1 MNKGIA
7 GSAGYGVGKVVIISD
22 AKPEYENRT
31 ITDTDAEIKRYDD
44 AVAAFTEKT
53 HAMAEAMKRVS
64 ESIMPRYL
72 RDTYCSSQIRGWMR
86 SQRARL

>member
-1 MNKGIA
+1 MKKGIA

-53 HAMAEAMKRVS
+53 HAMAEAMKERVS
-64 ESIMPRYL
+64 ESTMPRYL
-72 RDTYCSSQIRGWMR
+72 KDTYFSSQIRGWMR
-86 SQRARL
+86 

>member
-53 HAMAEAMKRVS
+53 HAMAEAMK
-64 ESIMPRYL
+64 ESG
-72 RDTYCSSQIRGWMR
+72 RDYERNLCRGCI
-86 SQRARL
+86 

>member
-31 ITDTDAEIKRYDD
+31 MQLQHLQKR
-44 AVAAFTEKT
+44 
-53 HAMAEAMKRVS
+53 H
-64 ESIMPRYL
+64 MP
-72 RDTYCSSQIRGWMR
+72 W
-86 SQRARL
+86 QRP

>member
-53 HAMAEAMKRVS
+53 HGGGYEGECRRAQCG
-64 ESIMPRYL
+64 
-72 RDTYCSSQIRGWMR
+72 DT
-86 SQRARL
+86 

>member
-31 ITDTDAEIKRYDD
+31 ITDTDSCHGGGYEGECRRAQCG
-44 AVAAFTEKT
+44 
-53 HAMAEAMKRVS
+53 
-64 ESIMPRYL
+64 
-72 RDTYCSSQIRGWMR
+72 DT
-86 SQRARL
+86 

>member
-1 MNKGIA
+1 MKKGIA

-53 HAMAEAMKRVS
+53 HAMAEAMS
-64 ESIMPRYL
+64 TMPRYL
-72 RDTYCSSQIRGWMR
+72 KDTYFSSQIRGWMR
-86 SQRARL
+86 

>member
-44 AVAAFTEKT
+44 AVAALSLI
-53 HAMAEAMKRVS
+53 H
-64 ESIMPRYL
+64 I
-72 RDTYCSSQIRGWMR
+72 
-86 SQRARL
+86 

>member
-31 ITDTDAEIKRYDD
+31 ITDTDAEIK
-44 AVAAFTEKT
+44 
-53 HAMAEAMKRVS
+53 
-64 ESIMPRYL
+64 PRYL
-72 RDTYCSSQIRGWMR
+72 KDTYFSSQIRGWMR
-86 SQRARL
+86 

>member
-31 ITDTDAEIKRYDD
+31 ITDTDAEIKRYDHIR
-44 AVAAFTEKT
+44 E
-53 HAMAEAMKRVS
+53 
-64 ESIMPRYL
+64 
-72 RDTYCSSQIRGWMR
+72 DTCHGRGHEGECR
-86 SQRARL
+86 RAQCGDP

>member
-44 AVAAFTEKT
+44 AVAAFTEKDSC
-53 HAMAEAMKRVS
+53 HGGGYEGECRRAQCG
-64 ESIMPRYL
+64 
-72 RDTYCSSQIRGWMR
+72 DT
-86 SQRARL
+86 